1 MEAAKS
7 PNEEALEAT
16 VTYLEGLPTG
26 TSTDSAIANVD
37 AWEQKLRAEGK
48 PQWNT
53 IADELSTLKKCL
65 TSGNLNGKAISQS
78 LLKLG
83 DLTTQSA
90 ATANPSISDD
100 LKKLGGWLTKLGN
113 TLG

>member
-48 PQWNT
+48 AEWNA
-53 IADELSTLKKCL
+53 IADELSRLKSQL
-65 TSGNLNGKAISQS
+65 SSGNLNGKTISQS
-78 LLKLG
+78 LLRLG

-90 ATANPSISDD
+90 AMADHSITDD

-113 TLG
+113 MLG

>member
-1 MEAAKS
+1 MEATKS

-26 TSTDSAIANVD
+26 TSTDSAVANVD

-48 PQWNT
+48 AEWKT
-53 IADELSTLKKCL
+53 IADELSILKSCL
-65 TSGNLNGKAISQS
+65 TSGKLDGKVISQS

-83 DLTTQSA
+83 DLTTKSA
-90 ATANPSISDD
+90 ENADRSISDD
-100 LKKLGGWLTKLGN
+100 LRKLGGWLTKLGN
-113 TLG
+113 TLQ